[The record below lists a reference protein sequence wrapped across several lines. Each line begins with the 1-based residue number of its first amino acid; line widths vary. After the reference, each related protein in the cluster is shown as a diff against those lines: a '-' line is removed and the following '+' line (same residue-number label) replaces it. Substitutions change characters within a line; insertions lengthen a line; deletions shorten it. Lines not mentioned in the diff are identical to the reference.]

1 MAIVARLAHVNL
13 IARDWRRLARFYADA
28 FGCTP
33 VLPER
38 DLAGPWLDAA
48 TGLAGARVQGVHL
61 RFAEPETAGPTLEL
75 FQYEP
80 AGDAFSAGI
89 NRPGFAHIGLA
100 VPDVAAARDA
110 VLAAGGR
117 TIGDLVTTEIVG
129 AGRITFV
136 YAADP
141 EGNLIELQQWSR

>member
-1 MAIVARLAHVNL
+1 MGPIPARLAHINL
-13 IARDWRRLARFYADA
+13 IARDWRRLADFYAEV

-38 DLAGPWLDAA
+38 DLSGPWLDAA
-48 TGLAGARVQGVHL
+48 TGLAGARIRGVHL
-61 RFAEPETAGPTLEL
+61 RFPEPGPTLEL
-75 FQYEP
+75 FQYDPTAERPEP
-80 AGDAFSAGI
+80 AA

-100 VPDVAAARDA
+100 VPDVAAALDA
-110 VLAAGGR
+110 VIAAGGHAL
-117 TIGDLVTTEIVG
+117 GELVSAEIAG

-141 EGNLIELQQWSR
+141 EGNLLELQHWSR